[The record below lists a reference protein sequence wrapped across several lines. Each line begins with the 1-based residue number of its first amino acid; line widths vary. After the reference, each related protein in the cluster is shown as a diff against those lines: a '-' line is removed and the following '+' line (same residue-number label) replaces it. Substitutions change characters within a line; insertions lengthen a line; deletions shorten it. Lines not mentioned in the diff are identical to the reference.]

1 MSVFVNE
8 NPNLYDALTGERIS
22 LGVEVLSTDIPA
34 SKRVRTSQATKVIGR
49 DTIVWLAEQAGLR
62 IVDGDAGNS
71 GNSEVVDAADVGVG
85 DGEASVGEASAGGNK
100 SSKRRS
106 SRTTKS

>member
-1 MSVFVNE
+1 MSVFINE

-34 SKRVRTSQATKVIGR
+34 SKRIRTSQATKVIGR

-62 IVDGDAGNS
+62 IVNGDARDS
-71 GNSEVVDAADVGVG
+71 GNAEVVDAANVGVG
-85 DGEASVGEASAGGNK
+85 DGEASIGEVEVGGGK

-106 SRTTKS
+106 SGSTKS